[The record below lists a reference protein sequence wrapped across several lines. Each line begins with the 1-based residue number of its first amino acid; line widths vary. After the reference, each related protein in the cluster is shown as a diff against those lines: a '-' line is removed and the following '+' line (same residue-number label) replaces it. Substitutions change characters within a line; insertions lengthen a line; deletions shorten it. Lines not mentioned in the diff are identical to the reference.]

1 MLFQGECPQHR
12 TVSPPS
18 WHALDRAKLA
28 HCRSAGNASQLAVDI
43 SPGWRA
49 CRTEVEAHDHVRVQR
64 SRFAAKSEA
73 PRDLINVCFAPLSG
87 LRPDISV
94 VPEAGTDTYLD

>member
-18 WHALDRAKLA
+18 WHALHRAKLA
-28 HCRSAGNASQLAVDI
+28 HCRSAGKVSQLAVYI

-49 CRTEVEAHDHVRVQR
+49 YRTEVEAHDHVRVQR
-64 SRFAAKSEA
+64 SRPAAKSEA
-73 PRDLINVCFAPLSG
+73 PRDLINVRFAPRTASRSMASKFIAPG
-87 LRPDISV
+87 CWNS
-94 VPEAGTDTYLD
+94 A